1 MRISDWSADVCS
13 SDLSDIKAALKAAK
27 PKEVTTLEELAGLWG
42 TSKQRFVTKRREFA
56 GFPDKVAVEGNTHLY
71 RLVPC
76 LKALLANLERHQAAM
91 QSRAKRLSELT
102 GIDHMQAEVHGNLPI
117 AEIAKANQLGTE
129 HAHRARPN
137 GLNGNRRAA
146 GRDRRSRTGENSVCA

>member
-1 MRISDWSADVCS
+1 MDRHRPAPLMADKTNAQR
-13 SDLSDIKAALKAAK
+13 LIDIKAALKAAK

-76 LKALLANLERHQAAM
+76 LKALLANLERPPAAM
-91 QSRAKRLSELT
+91 QSKIGRAS
-102 GIDHMQAEVHGNLPI
+102 
-117 AEIAKANQLGTE
+117 
-129 HAHRARPN
+129 
-137 GLNGNRRAA
+137 
-146 GRDRRSRTGENSVCA
+146 GRERVCK

>member
-1 MRISDWSADVCS
+1 MDRHRPAPLMADKTNAQR
-13 SDLSDIKAALKAAK
+13 LIDIKAALKAAK

-56 GFPDKVAVEGNTHLY
+56 GFPNKVAVEGNTHLY

-102 GIDHMQAEVHGNLPI
+102 GIDHMQAEVPGNPLI
-117 AEIAKANQLGTE
+117 AHTGRAN
-129 HAHRARPN
+129 
-137 GLNGNRRAA
+137 
-146 GRDRRSRTGENSVCA
+146 VCT